1 MKISQIVKASFPL
14 FLVGASLV
22 FPALGQD
29 SDPPGRVARLSFM
42 SGTVSFQA
50 SGEDQWNQ
58 ATMNYPLTTGDRIY
72 TDQDGRA
79 ELETGNIA
87 VRVSANTDLTVS
99 SLNDQIVQLGLSQ
112 GTLRVRAY
120 DIREGHAAEI
130 DTPSA
135 ALNLL
140 GPGSYRVES
149 YPDENNTTVLFVNN
163 GEVEVNGNGFSQT
176 VHGGQAVK
184 MTGTDQPQVEF
195 IAMAGGD
202 DFDRWSSDRD
212 RSFLSSQS
220 RNYVG
225 GYVPGYEDLD
235 HYGSWQSDPDY
246 GQVWYPNNVAGDWV
260 PYRYG
265 HWAWVEPWGWTWID
279 DAPWGFAPFH
289 YGRWVA
295 IGPRWGW
302 IPGPVVVTPVY
313 APALVAFVGGG
324 GFGVGVQCW
333 FPLGPRDPYFPWYHH
348 SDVYLR
354 QVNVTNVTV
363 RNVTYINNYINTRN
377 VNDVHYTYQRTA
389 ATAVPD
395 NVFRSAQPV
404 SRQVVRVNA
413 NAVAQAKVIPHPE
426 VTPDARAVAAGAPQ
440 AHPPAR
446 QFRPTYTNPVPK
458 GRTTG
463 VTEPGRPQAPGEA
476 GGNRANNAPP
486 SGAASSSG
494 NAPNDRNDRNVHNPP
509 PPGPGNAAE
518 NRNNNPP
525 PNTTGGNPPPPDRG
539 THTPPQTVTSTPGN
553 AGGNPPPQDRGTH
566 TPPHTVSGGTNGPG
580 NGPPQNRR
588 PLVVNNPPPP
598 QTPSFQQRQ
607 PALQDHPGRPLEPQ
621 QVQNIQRGQP
631 AGQMH
636 DREVPSHAEPARQS
650 PPPSKSSPPP
660 HEDKRDDKK
669 PK

>member
-1 MKISQIVKASFPL
+1 MKISQAIKASFPL
-14 FLVGASLV
+14 LLACVSLV
-22 FPALGQD
+22 VPAFGQD
-29 SDPPGRVARLSFM
+29 SDPPGRVARLSFAN
-42 SGTVSFQA
+42 GTVSFQA

-58 ATMNYPLTTGDRIY
+58 ATLNYPLTAGDRVY

-99 SLNDQIVQLGLSQ
+99 NLNDQIVQLGLSQ

-120 DIREGHAAEI
+120 DVREGNSVEI

-140 GPGSYRVES
+140 RAGSYRVES
-149 YPDENNTTVLFVNN
+149 YPDDNNTTVLFVNS
-163 GEVEVNGNGFSQT
+163 GEVEVNGNGFSET

-184 MTGTDQPQVEF
+184 MSGTDQPQVEF
-195 IAMAGGD
+195 IALAGND

-212 RSFLSSQS
+212 RYFLSSQS

-225 GYVPGYEDLD
+225 PYVPGYEDLD

-246 GQVWYPNNVAGDWV
+246 GQVWYPNAVAVGWV

-302 IPGPVVVTPVY
+302 IPGPVVVAPVY

-324 GFGVGVQCW
+324 GVGIGVQCW

-363 RNVTYINNYINTRN
+363 RNVTYVNNYINVRN
-377 VNDVHYTYQRTA
+377 VNEVHYTYQRTA
-389 ATAVPD
+389 ATAVP
-395 NVFRSAQPV
+395 NEVFRSAQPV
-404 SRQVVRVNA
+404 SRQVVRVNPA
-413 NAVAQAKVIPHPE
+413 AVEQARVIPHPE
-426 VTPDARAVAAGAPQ
+426 VSPDVRAVAAGAPQ
-440 AHPPAR
+440 AHPPAQR
-446 QFRPTYTNPVPK
+446 FRPTYTNRMPNQRP
-458 GRTTG
+458 TG
-463 VTEPGRPQAPGEA
+463 ATDARGTQAPGAMRGDHAYNAPPTSSAPA
-476 GGNRANNAPP
+476 GGNVPA
-486 SGAASSSG
+486 
-494 NAPNDRNDRNVHNPP
+494 DRNAHNPP
-509 PPGPGNAAE
+509 PSSAGND
-518 NRNNNPP
+518 NRNKNTPP
-525 PNTTGGNPPPPDRG
+525 PNAGGGNPPFERG
-539 THTPPQTVTSTPGN
+539 THTPPQPVTSAPGN
-553 AGGNPPPQDRGTH
+553 AGGNPPPQDRATH
-566 TPPHTVSGGTNGPG
+566 TPPWSANNGGAGGPG
-580 NGPPQNRR
+580 NAPPQNRR

-598 QTPSFQQRQ
+598 QNPSFQQRQ

-621 QVQNIQRGQP
+621 QVDNLRRGQP
-631 AGQMH
+631 AGEMR
-636 DREVPSHAEPARQS
+636 DREVPSHAQPAHQ
-650 PPPSKSSPPP
+650 PPPSPRSSPPP
-660 HEDKRDDKK
+660 HEDRKH
-669 PK
+669 